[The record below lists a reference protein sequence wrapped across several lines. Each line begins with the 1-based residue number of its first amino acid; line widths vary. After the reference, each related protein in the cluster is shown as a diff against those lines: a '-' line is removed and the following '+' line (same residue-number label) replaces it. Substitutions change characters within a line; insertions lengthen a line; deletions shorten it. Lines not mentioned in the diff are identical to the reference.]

1 MSRLCTNEQRPQCSF
16 GQRARWNTSAISH
29 VRAYGECDARCS
41 ASHFSLIQPG
51 VLAVMTSDTC
61 ILGMMTTA
69 LNTMTAPTISSIG
82 FRPGATMAPHTL
94 YRLDIL
100 RAVLYRTAHDLRGGC
115 SSASR
120 LCPEGTHVLHAC
132 ACALGNSAVQ
142 RRSVHLQHG
151 ARIGVACFRRLSDVA
166 VNYLAE
172 CPLHRRVMTMPK
184 ATPKQQLR
192 RDLIDQRLVAFADHL
207 EIFVG
212 TIRANA
218 ASSLD
223 GSELT
228 TELGRIRDRA
238 VDLLAHL
245 ARQDTSKRRAP
256 TQPTSATDARRSRGP
271 VDAPGKR
278 HRKPQPQERIDKQM
292 GEPRG
297 KQMGQK
303 HFQAGRRSGRG

>member
-1 MSRLCTNEQRPQCSF
+1 MRAPRGSLS
-16 GQRARWNTSAISH
+16 RAR
-29 VRAYGECDARCS
+29 RARPLF
-41 ASHFSLIQPG
+41 FSLSAVLPG
-51 VLAVMTSDTC
+51 HACVVVGVTVHS
-61 ILGMMTTA
+61 G
-69 LNTMTAPTISSIG
+69 TAPFSDGPYTSNVELEPRVALSVG
-82 FRPGATMAPHTL
+82 S
-94 YRLDIL
+94 
-100 RAVLYRTAHDLRGGC
+100 DLVVNNLTEPLVAQLARV
-115 SSASR
+115 SAD
-120 LCPEGTHVLHAC
+120 
-132 ACALGNSAVQ
+132 
-142 RRSVHLQHG
+142 
-151 ARIGVACFRRLSDVA
+151 SDVEVVEHA
-166 VNYLAE
+166 RPERDNRNHQG
-172 CPLHRRVMTMPK
+172 PLHRRVMTMPK